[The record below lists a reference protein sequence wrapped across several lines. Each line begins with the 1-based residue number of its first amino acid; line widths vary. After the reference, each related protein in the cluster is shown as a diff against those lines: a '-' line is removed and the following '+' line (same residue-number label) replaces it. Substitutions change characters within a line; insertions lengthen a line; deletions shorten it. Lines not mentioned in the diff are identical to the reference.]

1 MSAFIYIEASQR
13 LKLSTHT
20 IYSDDKRVG
29 GHTHRFAQWWEVKS
43 ISRALNNQSMG
54 INVKS
59 SEVYLG
65 LSMMGQWRGLV
76 SRTEKS
82 IEGSQWWVNCELIQT
97 CEKYINDLQWWI
109 DGELMQR
116 CEKWIESSQ
125 WLICSWLSGA
135 WIITLLV
142 KHEFIKNRRVVDSNP
157 AMDIGRHG
165 PPIHSV
171 AKWVPGIWTGMTS
184 QLTLELFLAARCSRS
199 WI

>member
-1 MSAFIYIEASQR
+1 
-13 LKLSTHT
+13 
-20 IYSDDKRVG
+20 
-29 GHTHRFAQWWEVKS
+29 
-43 ISRALNNQSMG
+43 MG

-171 AKWVPGIWTGMTS
+171 VKWVPGIWTGMTS
-184 QLTLELFLAARCSRS
+184 QLTLALFFSREMQSWVSIYCRGGGGMYFIKFSVARISTHTKIDPIGSKVLWKSMGSKRL
-199 WI
+199 